1 MPRPIV
7 PHQIQLLDVP
17 RGASAGSSAGDY
29 LEADSLINAR
39 VTGDDAAL
47 FSVVQLQTFDVEF
60 DPDTRPPQDVL
71 VVALTVS
78 SAGPIQGFEGEAI
91 LATVEFACP
100 GDPQKTSFHATA
112 LLEGPGLVAP

>member
-29 LEADSLINAR
+29 LKADSLISAR
-39 VTGDDAAL
+39 VTGDDAPL
-47 FSVVQLQTFDVEF
+47 FSVVKLETFDVEF
-60 DPDTRPPQDVL
+60 DPDVGQDVL
-71 VVALTVS
+71 VFATAVPG
-78 SAGPIQGFEGEAI
+78 AGPIQGSQGEAI

-100 GDPQKTSFHATA
+100 VDPQKTKFHATA
-112 LLEGPGLVAP
+112 LLEGPGL